1 MRLNCI
7 IQSNFNGSNTFG
19 TMKICSRQGLF
30 EQTRVDYRARSR
42 SIIWSSFRFSSN
54 KSMLCVLIRIASSW
68 RFLCVHTTYIFKV
81 NKRSRI
87 IPNNICRD
95 GKKLW
100 TLERVRNSRGNR
112 VVTEIAV
119 VRVRAIKVSVMVY
132 PMVAA
137 DAIYLYKDRR
147 F

>member
-30 EQTRVDYRARSR
+30 ERTRVDYRARSR

-68 RFLCVHTTYIFKV
+68 RFLCVQTTYIFKI

-87 IPNNICRD
+87 ILNYICRD
-95 GKKLW
+95 GKKLG
-100 TLERVRNSRGNR
+100 TLERVRNSRGKR
-112 VVTEIAV
+112 A

-132 PMVAA
+132 PTVAA